1 MDAGIATGRINFM
14 DDLNCNFYYEPPKQ
28 IREISK
34 KRRKLIESIGGRVS
48 EDDSDVSFDI
58 EFNDGSGRFIKIDY
72 LNVPDDNIVKYTIMK
87 IYLNGFDSGINNMK
101 ETTKDFLDKNKNRMR
116 KMYE

>member
-1 MDAGIATGRINFM
+1 M
-14 DDLNCNFYYEPPKQ
+14 DDLNCNFYYESPKQ

-87 IYLNGFDSGINNMK
+87 IYLNGFDSGINNME
-101 ETTKDFLDKNKNRMR
+101 ETTKDFLNKNKNRMR